1 MFRGQIK
8 VTGVFRGQT
17 LSKVTGVFRGQ
28 TLSKVAGVFRGQIS
42 YFYCT

>member
-1 MFRGQIK
+1 MFRGQ
-8 VTGVFRGQT
+8 TQ
-17 LSKVTGVFRGQ
+17 SKVVGVFRGQ